1 MQAAAEHRELRHV
14 VIPEFVIG
22 DGARR
27 LVPHF
32 LRNLGAGRVLLVTD
46 PGVVESG
53 WTAEVV
59 SDLEASGTSTVL
71 FADVCPNPR
80 DDQVMAGAEL
90 YAQEGCTAIVA
101 VGGGSPIDCAKG
113 IGIVASSGRHIL
125 EFAGVDVVDVAM
137 PPLVC
142 VSTTTTS
149 ADISQFAF
157 ITSGVDGT
165 KAAIVSKAI
174 VPDVSLLDPVVY
186 STLSPEMTAACGFD
200 SLGQAI
206 EAYLSNAH
214 SPFTDLLALHGV
226 RSIARSLKAAMT
238 HPTDLDT
245 RATLMQGNLHA
256 GIAFSNASLG
266 LAHATAHAV
275 GSATDAAHGLCVS
288 AMLCPALEFNY
299 DAVPERCAVIGDA
312 VGARMTGRDA
322 AADTEALVAALES
335 LRRDVGADA
344 SLRELG
350 VSEADVPDLVH
361 ATLRDPSLVTNPR
374 SAGAQDIEAVYER
387 ALRH

>member
-1 MQAAAEHRELRHV
+1 MQAAAGHRELRHV
-14 VIPEFVIG
+14 VIPEFVFG

-46 PGVVESG
+46 PGVVQSG
-53 WTAEVV
+53 WTGEVV
-59 SDLEASGTSTVL
+59 ADLEASGTSAVVFT
-71 FADVCPNPR
+71 DVCANPR

-113 IGIVASSGRHIL
+113 IGIVASSRRHIL

-149 ADISQFAF
+149 ADISQFAV
-157 ITSGVDGT
+157 ITNGVDGT
-165 KAAIVSKAI
+165 KLAIVSKAI

-186 STLSPEMTAACGFD
+186 STLSPEMTAVCGFD

-214 SPFTDLLALHGV
+214 SPFTDLLALDGV
-226 RSIARSLKAAMT
+226 RSISRSLKPAIT
-238 HPTDLDT
+238 HPADLDT
-245 RATLMQGNLHA
+245 RGTLMQGNLHA

-266 LAHATAHAV
+266 LVHATAHAV

-288 AMLCPALEFNY
+288 AMLCPAIEFNY
-299 DAVPERCAVIGDA
+299 EAVPERCAALGGAI
-312 VGARMTGRDA
+312 GARMTGHDV
-322 AADTEALVAALES
+322 AADKDAFVSALED
-335 LRRDVGADA
+335 LRRDVGVDT

-350 VSEADVPDLVH
+350 VSEADVPDLVR
-361 ATLRDPSLVTNPR
+361 AALRDPTLVTNPR
-374 SAGAQDIEAVYER
+374 AASAQDIEAVYER
-387 ALRH
+387 ALRQ